1 MNWAFVLTTLSVV
14 AVSLSALIAAAPPAT
29 PFVQLAGSNGK
40 IAFASDRDGNYE
52 IYVTNAD
59 GTNPI
64 RLTMN
69 QAEDFDPA
77 WSPDGTKLAFISDR
91 DGNQEIYV
99 MNADG
104 SNQTRLTSNSAGE
117 FDPTWSP
124 DGSKLA
130 FTSDRDSNEEIYVM
144 SATGGGQTNLTQ
156 NEAND
161 AFPAWSPDGAKLAFT
176 SDRDIDFEI
185 YLMGADGGNQ
195 TNVSRNDADD
205 AFPAWS
211 PDGAQLAFASDRNG
225 RYEIYLM
232 NADGGNQMRL
242 SGSSREETVPA
253 WSPDGT
259 KLVFMAGDLVG
270 GQIINND
277 IFVISA
283 AGSGRTNITNNS
295 ADDIYPDWQRLT
307 ATPTPTP
314 MPASVQFGQATYSFS
329 EGAGSALITVTR
341 TGDTSGA
348 ATVNYMTIDDP
359 AAIRCDVV
367 NGTAYARCDYAT
379 TVDTL
384 RFAAGEML
392 KTFAISLIN
401 DAHVEGN
408 ETFQLRLSEP
418 AGVTL
423 GTQNTA
429 TVTITDN
436 DTVGAANP
444 ILTTPFF
451 VRQHYLDFLS
461 REPEAGEPWSAILNN
476 CPDPF
481 NLDPRSASAQCDRI
495 LVSSS
500 FFGSPEFRLKGFYV
514 FIHYRVAFDRLA
526 DYSEIVSDMRSVTGQ
541 TPADTSARRAQFPV
555 SFTQRAEF
563 RQRFDAL
570 SDTAFVA
577 ALLDRYGLQS
587 VTTPDPANPEGG
599 AKVTLTRADLV
610 SRLGSGALTRAQVL
624 RTVVESDEVSAAEF
638 NRAFVAM
645 QYYGYLRR
653 TPEPG
658 GFNDWLDAIG
668 RRGESP
674 RVMVNGFMNSQEYRL
689 RFGQP

>member
-1 MNWAFVLTTLSVV
+1 
-14 AVSLSALIAAAPPAT
+14 
-29 PFVQLAGSNGK
+29 
-40 IAFASDRDGNYE
+40 
-52 IYVTNAD
+52 
-59 GTNPI
+59 
-64 RLTMN
+64 
-69 QAEDFDPA
+69 
-77 WSPDGTKLAFISDR
+77 
-91 DGNQEIYV
+91 
-99 MNADG
+99 
-104 SNQTRLTSNSAGE
+104 
-117 FDPTWSP
+117 
-124 DGSKLA
+124 
-130 FTSDRDSNEEIYVM
+130 
-144 SATGGGQTNLTQ
+144 
-156 NEAND
+156 
-161 AFPAWSPDGAKLAFT
+161 
-176 SDRDIDFEI
+176 
-185 YLMGADGGNQ
+185 
-195 TNVSRNDADD
+195 
-205 AFPAWS
+205 
-211 PDGAQLAFASDRNG
+211 
-225 RYEIYLM
+225 
-232 NADGGNQMRL
+232 
-242 SGSSREETVPA
+242 
-253 WSPDGT
+253 
-259 KLVFMAGDLVG
+259 

-283 AGSGRTNITNNS
+283 SGSGRTNITNNS
-295 ADDIYPDWQRLT
+295 ADDIYPDWQRLA

-314 MPASVQFGQATYSFS
+314 TPASASVQFGQATYSFG
-329 EGAGSALITVTR
+329 EGVGSALITVTR

-408 ETFQLRLSEP
+408 ETFQIRLSEP
-418 AGVTL
+418 TGATL

-436 DTVGAANP
+436 DTAGAANP
-444 ILTTPFF
+444 ILTTAFF

-461 REPEAGEPWSAILNN
+461 REPEASEPWSAILNN

-495 LVSSS
+495 QVSFS

-526 DYSEIVSDMRSVTGQ
+526 EYSEIVSDMRAVTGQ

-555 SFTQRAEF
+555 FFAQRAEF
-563 RQRFDAL
+563 RQRYDAL

-587 VTTPDPANPEGG
+587 ITTPEPANPEGG
-599 AKVTLTRADLV
+599 VKVVLTRADLV

-624 RTVVESDEVSAAEF
+624 RAVVESDEVSAAEF
-638 NRAFVAM
+638 SRAFVAM

-653 TPEPG
+653 MPEAG
-658 GFNDWLDAIG
+658 GYQSWLNHLAVNPNDS
-668 RRGESP
+668 RT
-674 RVMVNGFMNSQEYRL
+674 MVNGFMNSPEYRL